1 MAVEFTMP
9 QLGLTMTEGTILTW
23 LKTVGD
29 NVALGDLLVEVET
42 EKVNYQVES
51 TLAGE
56 LLQILVQ
63 DGEVAQVMA
72 PLAVIGQPG
81 EKLEQTKKSAEQIVA
96 PSTVSTLEVVKPA
109 PEKVSTTG
117 ARVLA
122 SPIAKKI
129 AREQSISLE
138 ELVGTGPGGRIVERD
153 VLQLLEQQ
161 KVKTSPLAKKIAEEF
176 NVDLTTLNKDSRIMK
191 DDVLA
196 SITQLPSEAESRML
210 VESVMP
216 ITGMRKVIA
225 ERTSMSWQTA
235 PHVNMTAEV
244 DMLAASD
251 LKEVLTQASGV
262 KISYTDIIVKI
273 VTQAL
278 TEFPMVNSS
287 LIEGKIISHGT
298 VNIGVA
304 VALENGLIVPVIKNT
319 EHKSISGLHDEIV
332 ELANKARNGS
342 LDTEEISGG
351 TFTVSNLGMF
361 GVDHFT
367 PIINQPESAIL
378 GVCRIV
384 DRPQVHN
391 GTVVV
396 RPMMNLCLSFDHRLI
411 DGSVGAQFLARLRQL
426 MEQPLLLL

>member
-262 KISYTDIIVKI
+262 KISYTDIVVKI
-273 VTQAL
+273 VSQAL